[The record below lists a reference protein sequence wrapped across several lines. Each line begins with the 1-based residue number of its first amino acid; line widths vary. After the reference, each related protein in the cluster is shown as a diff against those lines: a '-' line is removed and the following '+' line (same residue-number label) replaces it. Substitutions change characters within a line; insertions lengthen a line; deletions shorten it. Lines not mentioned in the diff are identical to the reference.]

1 MPLPALQ
8 HLERKFE
15 QQRRIFEL
23 RKGALERKIEQHM
36 ALFEERKDAFE
47 RKIELQIKNRKRK
60 FEESFES
67 LDDDMRFFRTWFE
80 KPLRVGAVTPS
91 SKALART
98 MAAFIDPAA
107 PGPIIELGPGT
118 GPITE
123 ALITQGIDP
132 GRLVLV
138 EFDATFCRLLRARY
152 PSATVLQGDAYGLK
166 RILGNF
172 LREPAAAVVSGLPLF
187 TKPLRVRLRLLFEA
201 FGLMLPGAPFV
212 QFTYNAVAPIPT
224 RLDRVRV
231 EASER
236 VWMNIPPAR
245 VWVYRRD

>member
-80 KPLRVGAVTPS
+80 RPLRVGAVTPS